1 MDNSVLQLRF
11 YCIFTVYIG
20 DMFRK
25 GESLENHIEWTLHT
39 GNEKAL
45 NSLEKDTD
53 MMRLL

>member
-1 MDNSVLQLRF
+1 MDNSVLQLRS
-11 YCIFTVYIG
+11 YCILTVYIG

-25 GESLENHIEWTLHT
+25 GESLENHIEWTSHT

-45 NSLEKDTD
+45 NSLEKDID